1 MTISRSYHKRKDG
14 TKKIAEYYVCGNWK
28 NKGTAVCNSN
38 SIRAEVAD
46 EVVINKL
53 VDTVNNELLLKKVIS
68 NINQNRSSKLKP
80 KLDEMNVV
88 SKEIDRLSSKK
99 NSSIELFED
108 GILTKNELSQRIKKL
123 NEEIDTLKFRL
134 DELKQDVM
142 LAEGG
147 PVPFELVSQ
156 VMNKFGEIF
165 KESSTRQ
172 QRKQLLN
179 LLVSKITIDKSRN
192 IDSIELQISEDV
204 ITYLMKEESSKK
216 DGSSFFHASVLNCTC
231 LKFVI

>member
-1 MTISRSYHKRKDG
+1 MTINIWKKQHLDLVKELPTEVLSAIETLDENYG
-14 TKKIAEYYVCGNWK
+14 TERTAEDLGGYVAVVDKSGIK
-28 NKGTAVCNSN
+28 ELKQKQLKG
-38 SIRAEVAD
+38 IIPEYID
-46 EVVINKL
+46 EIEI
-53 VDTVNNELLLKKVIS
+53 VNNKLLLKKVI
-68 NINQNRSSKLKP
+68 NNVNQNKSSKLKP

-88 SKEIDRLSSKK
+88 NKEIDRLSSKK

-142 LAEGG
+142 LADGE

-192 IDSIELQISEDV
+192 IDSIELQINEDV
-204 ITYLMKEESSKK
+204 ITYLMK
-216 DGSSFFHASVLNCTC
+216 
-231 LKFVI
+231 

>member
-14 TKKIAEYYVCGNWK
+14 TKKVAEYYACGNWK

-38 SIRAEVAD
+38 SIRAKVAD

-53 VDTVNNELLLKKVIS
+53 IETINNELLLKKVIN
-68 NINQNRSSKLKP
+68 NINKNKSSKLKP

-88 SKEIDRLSSKK
+88 NKEIDRLSSKK
-99 NSSIELFED
+99 SSSIELFED
-108 GILTKNELSQRIKKL
+108 GILSKSELAERVKKL

-142 LAEGG
+142 LAEGE
-147 PVPFELVSQ
+147 PISFELVNQ
-156 VMNKFGEIF
+156 VIKKFGEVF
-165 KESSTRQ
+165 KGSSTRQ

-192 IDSIELQISEDV
+192 IDSIELQINEDV
-204 ITYLMKEESSKK
+204 IRYLMKEESSKK
-216 DGSSFFHASVLNCTC
+216 DGSSFFHASMLNCTC